1 MKIFTLVTELEIKR
15 NALASMLN
23 SQVFYTKCLIKL
35 FLWGDHPSDLR
46 VLEQLAGPETTPL
59 VGEAV
64 CSGAV
69 QGGDVEGGNMH
80 GGHMHGRDVQGGHVQ
95 GGVVHGGAVQGG
107 ICRVGL
113 CTRASDSVP
122 SLDPSSLTLQYL
134 HSTSSFCSGCSWF
147 CLPTP
152 RLLDYEPVPGR
163 SCVGT
168 ISFAASKEILHT
180 P

>member
-46 VLEQLAGPETTPL
+46 VLEQLAGPDTTPF

-107 ICRVGL
+107 HVQGGAMHQSIKQCPFLGPQFSHSAVSSQHILFLLWMFLVLSPHPQASRLRARARQKL
-113 CTRASDSVP
+113 CWN
-122 SLDPSSLTLQYL
+122 
-134 HSTSSFCSGCSWF
+134 H
-147 CLPTP
+147 
-152 RLLDYEPVPGR
+152 
-163 SCVGT
+163 
-168 ISFAASKEILHT
+168 ILCGI
-180 P
+180 

>member
-107 ICRVGL
+107 AMHQSI
-113 CTRASDSVP
+113 SVP

-168 ISFAASKEILHT
+168 ISFAASKEIPHT